1 MWLSRK
7 AKELDDSSYLGVLVQ
22 QNTSSDTGWVEYV
35 ILVGLIF
42 LNAFF
47 AASEIA
53 IVTVRKARVRQLAE
67 DGNGGARAVLRLNE
81 NSSKLLATIQ
91 VGVTLAG
98 FFSAAFGAVSLAR
111 VFEGLFKLIPLN
123 FISSNANGIAFF
135 IVTVIIA
142 FLSLLF
148 GELIPKTF
156 AIELAE
162 PIALRVARPIELI
175 ARIFAPLVWLL
186 TTITNFFIR
195 LSGSNRRATLPS
207 VSEEEIMSMVE
218 TGHEEGV
225 VEKQESQIITN
236 VFDFSDRTV
245 NEIMVPR
252 LDVHMMVTNTTV
264 HEAGKEMLA
273 SGYSRYPVFAEGNR
287 ERIEGVVYVKDV
299 LKFILD
305 DKSNIPVK
313 ELLRP
318 ALFVPESKRLGDL
331 LSELQ
336 KSRTQIAIVIDE
348 YGGLAGIVTLED
360 CIEELVGEIQDE
372 FDEETPPIIPQGE
385 NVYLVD
391 GGLSLDDLNEA
402 LDINIT
408 EEKIDTVGGLV
419 LTRLGRVANVGDTIV
434 LQERRRI
441 VDLESDADDEYQD
454 IVVTIRVEQVEG
466 LRIRQ
471 VSLII
476 QTNKEIKAER
486 AKTNTQR
493 LTPNT

>member
-1 MWLSRK
+1 
-7 AKELDDSSYLGVLVQ
+7 LGVLAQ
-22 QNTSSDTGWVEYV
+22 QTTSGDTGWVEYV
-35 ILVGLIF
+35 ILVGLIL

-67 DGNGGARAVLRLNE
+67 QGHGGARAVMRLTE

-111 VFEGLFKLIPLN
+111 VFEGLFKAIPVD
-123 FISSNANGIAFF
+123 FISGNASGIAFF

-142 FLSLLF
+142 LLSLIF
-148 GELIPKTF
+148 GELVPKTI
-156 AIELAE
+156 AIEAAE
-162 PIALRVARPIELI
+162 PLALRVARPIEFI
-175 ARIFAPLVWLL
+175 ARIFAPLVWFL
-186 TTITNFFIR
+186 TTVTNFFVR
-195 LSGSNRRATLPS
+195 LSGSKRRATMPS

-236 VFDFSDRTV
+236 VFDFSDRTA

-252 LDVHMMVTNTTV
+252 PDVHMLSGDTTNYQ
-264 HEAGKEMLA
+264 AAQEMLR
-273 SGYSRYPVFAEGNR
+273 SGYSRYPVFTPGNR
-287 ERIEGVVYVKDV
+287 ESIQGVVYVKDV
-299 LKFILD
+299 LRFILD
-305 DKSNIPVK
+305 DKKEVQIK

-336 KSRTQIAIVIDE
+336 KSRTQIALVIDE

-360 CIEELVGEIQDE
+360 CLEELVGEIQDE
-372 FDEETPPIIPQGE
+372 FDEETPPIVPNGT
-385 NVYLVD
+385 NTYLVD
-391 GGLSLDDLNEA
+391 GGLSVDDLNDA
-402 LDINIT
+402 LNINII
-408 EEKIDTVGGLV
+408 EEKMDTVGGLV
-419 LTRLGRVANVGDTIV
+419 LSRLGRVANIGDTIV
-434 LQERRRI
+434 LGERKKI
-441 VDLESDADDEYQD
+441 VDLEGDEDDRYED
-454 IVVTIRVEQVEG
+454 INIIIKVEQMEN

-471 VSLII
+471 VSLTIEKLE
-476 QTNKEIKAER
+476 TP
-486 AKTNTQR
+486 AKQGQATVD
-493 LTPNT
+493 